1 MKNPTPL
8 FILSVSATLLMI
20 GVGMIVAR
28 LPQRVYSMTGSLES
42 VGLVASVF
50 AFAYLLA
57 QMPISALSDR
67 LGAKRFLII
76 GYLLC
81 ALSGVVFYFTETA
94 VGIFLGRA
102 IQGIGEAPVWAL
114 GPAVLSLAYPLTK
127 GRAIGT
133 YNAAIHIGL
142 TAGPVLGL
150 LVAPKGQGG
159 LPFLIFAVLCLIAGL
174 CVLFFLKP
182 VAIPLGQPRPNLGQL
197 VSLLRQRQTL
207 ILLLG
212 VLLYGAGYGVF
223 LTVLPVSLAST
234 HGFDETSISLL
245 FVMFYAAISVSQIVA
260 GTLSDRYGRR
270 GFLISGMAL
279 AAGGLSAFPL
289 FFGLWAY
296 VPLGVASIGLGVFC
310 VASIAELNG
319 EAPET
324 LKGAIS
330 GSYYVFWSAGYVLG
344 PLSIGAIS
352 SNTPLIGFGVLAAL
366 LGLQALALVRGHS

>member
-42 VGLVASVF
+42 VGLVASIF

-76 GYLLC
+76 GYMLC
-81 ALSGVVFYFTETA
+81 AVSGVVFFFTETA

-182 VAIPLGQPRPNLGQL
+182 VAIPLGQSRPNLGQL

-234 HGFDETSISLL
+234 HGFDDTSISLL
-245 FVMFYAAISVSQIVA
+245 FVVFYAAISVSQIVA

-270 GFLISGMAL
+270 GFLIWGMAL

-296 VPLGVASIGLGVFC
+296 VPLGVASIGLGMFC

-352 SNTPLIGFGVLAAL
+352 SNTPLIGFGALAAL
-366 LGLQALALVRGHS
+366 LGLQALALVRRHS

>member
-42 VGLVASVF
+42 VGLVASIF

-81 ALSGVVFYFTETA
+81 AVSGVVFYFTETA

-127 GRAIGT
+127 GRVIGT

-182 VAIPLGQPRPNLGQL
+182 VAIHLGQPRPNLGQL

-212 VLLYGAGYGVF
+212 VLL
-223 LTVLPVSLAST
+223 
-234 HGFDETSISLL
+234 
-245 FVMFYAAISVSQIVA
+245 
-260 GTLSDRYGRR
+260 
-270 GFLISGMAL
+270 
-279 AAGGLSAFPL
+279 
-289 FFGLWAY
+289 
-296 VPLGVASIGLGVFC
+296 
-310 VASIAELNG
+310 
-319 EAPET
+319 
-324 LKGAIS
+324 
-330 GSYYVFWSAGYVLG
+330 
-344 PLSIGAIS
+344 
-352 SNTPLIGFGVLAAL
+352 
-366 LGLQALALVRGHS
+366 